1 MKKSTWIWII
11 AAVLALAALVVGML
25 AIYNAN
31 KPKPPV
37 NTDTT
42 TQSSQDGTTQSGE
55 NTTAVP
61 GKSFTVEVVHGD
73 GSTKTLVYESAKT
86 YLGEAVYEEG
96 LVIADESNPGMF
108 HTVDGEKAD
117 WNENQSYWA
126 FYIGEDYAM
135 YGIEQTPIEDGA
147 VYRLVYTIG

>member
-1 MKKSTWIWII
+1 MKKTWIWII
-11 AAVLALAALVVGML
+11 VAVLALAALVVGML
-25 AIYNAN
+25 AVYNAN
-31 KPKPPV
+31 KPKPAPAPQV
-37 NTDTT
+37 TT
-42 TQSSQDGTTQSGE
+42 QDGTTQPGE

-73 GSTKTLVYESAKT
+73 GSKKTFQYQSVKT

-117 WNENQSYWA
+117 WSVNQSYWA

-135 YGIEQTPIEDGA
+135 YGIEQTPIEDGV

>member
-1 MKKSTWIWII
+1 MKKTWIWII
-11 AAVLALAALVVGML
+11 AAILALAALVVGML

-31 KPKPPV
+31 KPQASEPEP
-37 NTDTT
+37 T
-42 TQSSQDGTTQSGE
+42 TQTEENGTTMPAG
-55 NTTAVP
+55 T
-61 GKSFTVEVVHGD
+61 KSFTVEVVHGD
-73 GSTKTLVYESAKT
+73 GSKKTFTYQSGQT
-86 YLGEAVYEEG
+86 YLSDVVYQAG
-96 LVIADESNPGMF
+96 LVIADENNPGMF

>member
-1 MKKSTWIWII
+1 MMKKTTWIWI
-11 AAVLALAALVVGML
+11 AVAILALAALVVGML

-31 KPKPPV
+31 KPKPAPAPQ
-37 NTDTT
+37 TT
-42 TQSSQDGTTQSGE
+42 TQSTQPGE

-61 GKSFTVEVVHGD
+61 GKSFTVEVIHGD
-73 GSTKTLVYESAKT
+73 GSKKTFVYESAKM

-117 WNENQSYWA
+117 WNENKSYWA

-147 VYRLVYTIG
+147 VYRLVYTLG